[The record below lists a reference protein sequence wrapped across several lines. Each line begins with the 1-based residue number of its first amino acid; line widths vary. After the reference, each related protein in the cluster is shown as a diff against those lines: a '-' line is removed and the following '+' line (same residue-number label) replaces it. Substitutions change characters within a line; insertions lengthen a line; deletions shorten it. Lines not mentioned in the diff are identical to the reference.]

1 MNITPETRQ
10 YISLHRDDNVNTLAL
25 RSMPEGVDRSVA
37 LQQIEGY
44 QRAKVKLPLWAATPD
59 ILFPVRLSMEQ
70 CSGEETARY
79 KGTLVERLLG
89 KDSCRTMA
97 DITAGFGVDFT
108 FLSHHFE
115 RAVYVERN
123 EALCEIARH
132 NLPKLS
138 PHCAVTVV
146 QGDGV
151 EYLRTLEH
159 VDLLFLD
166 PARRD
171 SNGTKV
177 VAISDCEPDLT
188 LLEDTLVE
196 LADVVMVKL
205 SPMLDIRLVMQ
216 QLRFVREVHIVA
228 AGGECKELLLVLKKE
243 ETDVPV
249 TYYAVNGTQQL
260 TFTRGEEQNATVTY
274 ADAPE
279 RYLYEPNAAV
289 MKSGAYKLL
298 SARYGVKKLHA
309 DSHLYTSESLVE
321 SFPGRI
327 FEIDAYSGFGKKEVK
342 PLLAGVQKAN
352 LTVRNFPL
360 SVAELRKKLKLAEGG
375 DVYLFATTQ
384 QEKRHILIRT
394 HKIF

>member
-1 MNITPETRQ
+1 MNA
-10 YISLHRDDNVNTLAL
+10 LAL
-25 RSMPEGVDRSVA
+25 RSVPEGVDKNFA

-44 QRAKVKLPLWAATPD
+44 QRAKVKLPLWASTPD
-59 ILFPVRLSMEQ
+59 ILYPVRLSMEQ

-79 KGTLVERLLG
+79 KATLIPRLLG
-89 KDSCRTMA
+89 AEPAGTMV

-108 FLSHHFE
+108 LLSQRFE

-132 NLPKLS
+132 NLPLLS
-138 PHCAVTVV
+138 PSCQSTVV

-151 EYLRTLEH
+151 AYLRIMEH
-159 VDLLFLD
+159 VNLIFLD

-171 SNGTKV
+171 RNGAKV

-188 LLEDTLVE
+188 LLEDALIG

-216 QLRFVREVHIVA
+216 QLHSVREVHIVA
-228 AGGECKELLLVLKKE
+228 AGGECKELLLILKKE
-243 ETDVPV
+243 ASSTPV
-249 TYYAVNGTQQL
+249 TFYAVNGTQQFV
-260 TFTRGEEQNATVTY
+260 FTRSEEVDAAVVY
-274 ADAPE
+274 AEAPE
-279 RYLYEPNAAV
+279 QYLYEPNAAV

-298 SARYGVKKLHA
+298 SERYGVKKLHA
-309 DSHLYTSESLVE
+309 DSHLYTSHQLVDD
-321 SFPGRI
+321 FPGRS
-327 FEIDAYSGFGKKEVK
+327 FEIEDYSGFGKKEIK
-342 PLLAGVQKAN
+342 SLLDGVNKAN
-352 LTVRNFPL
+352 LTVRNFPM
-360 SVAELRKKLKLAEGG
+360 SVADLRKKLKLSEGG

-384 QEKRHILIRT
+384 QENRRILIRS